1 MTGITSGFRQ
11 GVAEVYNLLHCG
23 RITEAGGNVQ
33 QLSTE
38 TFQIFGVIV
47 QNDSDS
53 TDDVLV
59 GNSLVQYFELVPG
72 ASVTIPIDQLAK
84 VYVNF
89 VGGSATVNWLAM
101 A

>member
-1 MTGITSGFRQ
+1 M
-11 GVAEVYNLLHCG
+11 GVAEVYNRLHCG
-23 RITEAGGNVQ
+23 RLTQAGGSVQ

-59 GNSLVQYFELVPG
+59 GNNLVQYFELVPG
-72 ASVTIPIDQLAK
+72 GSVTIPIDQLAK
-84 VYVNF
+84 VYVDF
-89 VGGSATVNWLAM
+89 GSGTATVNWLAM
-101 A
+101 G